1 MKVSELFLREEEKKL
16 TSLEVVDMI
25 NYWAEKEWIAKGH
38 SYGMSVHGFQVDSMG
53 NVEVHLQKFELVN
66 EMLNPDGTFP
76 FKLTRANVMK
86 VRANKLSSFK
96 NFPEVLERLPL
107 NFLVFDMLA
116 PNFPHLTSLEGF
128 PKYCKGHVRL
138 SMAKNLSFTNVHKH
152 IFAAEEITVNP
163 YYVGP
168 MLGFL
173 KIENLKEIRYLFAD
187 KGNFHEAAEI
197 INKYLPK
204 GDVVKCQRELIEND
218 LDEYAE
224 F

>member
-53 NVEVHLQKFELVN
+53 SVEVHLQKFELVN

-76 FKLTRANVMK
+76 FKLTRANTMK
-86 VRANKLSSFK
+86 VRANNLTSFK
-96 NFPEVLERLPL
+96 NFPEVLERTAF
-107 NFLVFDMLA
+107 NFVVLDMLA
-116 PNFPHLTSLEGF
+116 PSFPHLTSLEGF
-128 PKYCKGHVRL
+128 PKYCKGQLRL
-138 SMAKNLSFTNVHKH
+138 SRAKNLSFANVHKH
-152 IFAAEEITVNP
+152 ILAADIITVNEF
-163 YYVGP
+163 YVGP

-173 KIENLKEIRYLFAD
+173 KIENLKEIGYLYD
-187 KGNFHEAAEI
+187 RGNLHEAAEI
-197 INKYLPK
+197 INNYLPK